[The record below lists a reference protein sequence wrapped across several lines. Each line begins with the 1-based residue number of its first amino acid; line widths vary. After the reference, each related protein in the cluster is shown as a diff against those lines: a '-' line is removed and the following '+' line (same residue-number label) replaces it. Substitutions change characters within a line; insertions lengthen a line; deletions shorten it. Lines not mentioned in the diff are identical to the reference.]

1 MAMNIS
7 SNSTKSSFEY
17 ANDLQ
22 NAMSSNPL
30 KKDETS
36 AEDRNKKIQEAAS
49 NIDAKSLVT
58 GYIMQFQMNVTIS
71 SETNFSS
78 QNGLF
83 NSNTSA
89 MNDPFKLN
97 NILKGLDLSSIGYDG
112 KPIQE
117 LTQDEAKALV
127 AEDGFFGVAKTS
139 DRIADF
145 VLAGAGDDVEKLKAG
160 REGIIRGYNQAEK
173 AWGGNLPD
181 ISKETLE
188 KALEKVD
195 KKLASLGV
203 NVLDQNA

>member
-1 MAMNIS
+1 MAINVS
-7 SNSTKSSFEY
+7 VSSTKSSFEY

-22 NAMSSNPL
+22 SAMSSNPL
-30 KKDETS
+30 KKSETS
-36 AEDRNKKIQEAAS
+36 AEDRNKNIQEAAS
-49 NIDAKSLVT
+49 KVDAKSLMT
-58 GYIMQFQMNVTIS
+58 GYVVQFQMSITIS

-78 QNGLF
+78 QNGL
-83 NSNTSA
+83 SGLNTSA

-97 NILKGLDLSSIGYDG
+97 DILKGLDLKSIGYEG

-117 LTQDEAKALV
+117 LSQDEAKALI
-127 AEDGFFGVAKTS
+127 AEDGFFGVTKTS

-160 REGIIRGYNQAEK
+160 REGILRGYNQAEK

-203 NVLDQNA
+203 NVLEQNA